1 MTNRETQP
9 ELGTIPETQPELGT
23 IPHELKPDIT
33 NRETEFAG
41 HVIMC
46 LANGKVPSKS
56 AAAQRMMLSLSTVER
71 KEYQG
76 LNIEEKKSY
85 RKRWIEMNLL
95 PKYTVTR
102 TENEAW
108 KNIDTTKGEYLSATK
123 YWEEEGGSE
132 YDFEATAKAL
142 QNVLQWV
149 HLGYGTTA

>member
-1 MTNRETQP
+1 MT
-9 ELGTIPETQPELGT
+9 I
-23 IPHELKPDIT
+23 
-33 NRETEFAG
+33 RETEFAE

-85 RKRWIEMNLL
+85 RKRWVEMNLL
-95 PKYTVTR
+95 LKYTVTR

-108 KNIDTTKGEYLSATK
+108 KTLIPQKVNTCPQQSTGKKKVAVNMISKQPQKHCKS
-123 YWEEEGGSE
+123 
-132 YDFEATAKAL
+132 
-142 QNVLQWV
+142 VLQWV